1 MPVTATKSK
10 SVLVVDDSVLIVER
24 LVEMLKEVE
33 SVKQLFT
40 AENYHEAVGVLS
52 QRKPDLVLLDIHM
65 PGKNGIDLLRFIS
78 SEYPET
84 KVLMISNQVSEHYQ
98 RLCKQE
104 GAIGFIDKS
113 KDFDQIPQFVEEL

>member
-1 MPVTATKSK
+1 MKSK

-104 GAIGFIDKS
+104 GAVGFIDKS